1 MPLPY
6 TYKSKIEIPESEA
19 LETKEVLSKL
29 ESQLVI
35 RQLVSDF
42 NLEDEKISF
51 NYKALFNIK
60 YPVEITVKRERN
72 SWIYYEAKL
81 MKLIQL
87 SLGLVMFV
95 AFFSSFEINGFLWF
109 SAIFTLIFFTINV
122 LYIENGIQKLLKSNS
137 LFKNIDM
144 QAEEQFSKEQL
155 KWMNDT
161 NKCPACGEDL
171 QPYDQN
177 CPECGLRLPRKPIA
191 KPFDVSKYENKRLSY
206 SYKAKKN
213 IEKKN

>member
-19 LETKEVLSKL
+19 LETKEVLSEL

-109 SAIFTLIFFTINV
+109 SAH
-122 LYIENGIQKLLKSNS
+122 LYINIFYHQCS
-137 LFKNIDM
+137 LH
-144 QAEEQFSKEQL
+144 
-155 KWMNDT
+155 
-161 NKCPACGEDL
+161 
-171 QPYDQN
+171 
-177 CPECGLRLPRKPIA
+177 
-191 KPFDVSKYENKRLSY
+191 
-206 SYKAKKN
+206 
-213 IEKKN
+213 

>member
-1 MPLPY
+1 MALPY

-19 LETKEVLSKL
+19 FEPEEVLYKL
-29 ESQLVI
+29 ESQLII

-60 YPVEITVKRERN
+60 YPVEITLKKEAGI
-72 SWIYYEAKL
+72 WIYYEAKL

-87 SLGLVMFV
+87 SLGLIIFV

-109 SAIFTLIFFTINV
+109 SAIFTLIFFTTNV
-122 LYIENGIQKLLKSNS
+122 LYIENGIQKLLKSTS
-137 LFKNIDM
+137 LFQSIDNRP
-144 QAEEQFSKEQL
+144 EERFSEEQL
-155 KWMNDT
+155 KWMNNT

-191 KPFDVSKYENKRLSY
+191 KPFDVSKYENKQLSY
-206 SYKAKKN
+206 SYKARKKN
-213 IEKKN
+213 EP